1 MGTNDTN
8 MGWNCHGDGES
19 TAVQSCMKPTVTWP
33 SPQCTKQCILKFRL
47 GTNTAPP
54 PPNPKKTSFMWEW
67 RRYLTWYSN

>member
-54 PPNPKKTSFMWEW
+54 PQTL
-67 RRYLTWYSN
+67 RRPHLCGNGDGT